1 MNAINLSVS
10 PRELDMIGSIATDLG
25 FGQPA
30 ELLQAL
36 AADLCAAEEDAD
48 GPLAD
53 ALAGWLQYRMES
65 VGT

>member
-1 MNAINLSVS
+1 MNAISLNVS
-10 PRELDMIGSIATDLG
+10 HRQLDLIGSIAADLG
-25 FGQPA
+25 FGQPE

-53 ALAGWLQYRMES
+53 ALAGWLQYRMECH
-65 VGT
+65 

>member
-1 MNAINLSVS
+1 MTAISLTVS
-10 PRELDMIGSIATDLG
+10 PRELDLIQSIAADLG
-25 FGQPA
+25 FGQPS

-53 ALAGWLQYRMES
+53 ALAGWLQYRMECAA
-65 VGT
+65 

>member
-1 MNAINLSVS
+1 MNAISLTVS
-10 PRELDMIGSIATDLG
+10 PRQLDAIGSIATDLG
-25 FGQPA
+25 FGQPS

-53 ALAGWLQYRMES
+53 ALSGWLQYRMEILA
-65 VGT
+65 T

>member
-1 MNAINLSVS
+1 MNAISLTVS
-10 PRELDMIGSIATDLG
+10 HRQLDLIGSIAMDLG

-53 ALAGWLQYRMES
+53 ALSGWLQYRMES
-65 VGT
+65 VET